1 MNLNTPLSSLLG
13 IGYTFS
19 RRLERLG
26 LLTVADLIYHFPF
39 RYDDFSNVSN
49 ALDAQIGEKVT
60 LKGEIWS
67 IRNIFTRSRK
77 VLTRAVFNDG
87 TSPITLTWFN
97 QSYLTKSIIT
107 GDKLQ
112 ISGKLS
118 KYKNKLS
125 IIAPVWEKLDSLDSS
140 PITPNTLHTGRI
152 VPIYPETS
160 DLSSKWLRNKIS
172 QILPQVKDELADP
185 LPEIIKDGML
195 DLKEAIEKVHFPN
208 TQEDIIR
215 SRERLGF
222 DELFYINLAT
232 LKVRNEWKEKPTV
245 KKFQISNFKFQIREF
260 IKSLPFKLTSAQSR
274 VLEEIL
280 KDLQTGRPMN
290 RLVQ

>member
-125 IIAPVWEKLDSLDSS
+125 I
-140 PITPNTLHTGRI
+140 
-152 VPIYPETS
+152 
-160 DLSSKWLRNKIS
+160 
-172 QILPQVKDELADP
+172 
-185 LPEIIKDGML
+185 
-195 DLKEAIEKVHFPN
+195 
-208 TQEDIIR
+208 
-215 SRERLGF
+215 
-222 DELFYINLAT
+222 
-232 LKVRNEWKEKPTV
+232 
-245 KKFQISNFKFQIREF
+245 
-260 IKSLPFKLTSAQSR
+260 
-274 VLEEIL
+274 
-280 KDLQTGRPMN
+280 
-290 RLVQ
+290 